1 MYSGNS
7 LQVASLFSKL
17 RHLCDLM
24 MYAYDYLELKR
35 QSQMS
40 YSFWSK
46 PCIIIMNIAVIAEPT
61 YDLASENAKKE
72 RYKAPWNA
80 S

>member
-1 MYSGNS
+1 
-7 LQVASLFSKL
+7 
-17 RHLCDLM
+17 
-24 MYAYDYLELKR
+24 
-35 QSQMS
+35 
-40 YSFWSK
+40 
-46 PCIIIMNIAVIAEPT
+46 MNIAVIAEPT